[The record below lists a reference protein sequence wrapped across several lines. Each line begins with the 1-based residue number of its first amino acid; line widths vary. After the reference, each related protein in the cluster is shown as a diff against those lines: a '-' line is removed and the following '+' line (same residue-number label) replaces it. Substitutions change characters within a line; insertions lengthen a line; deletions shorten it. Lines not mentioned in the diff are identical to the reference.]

1 MLTTIKIEKLFAH
14 PQNPRRDVGDVT
26 ELAESIKG
34 QGLFQNLTV
43 VKGGAGVP
51 DGTDGYTVIIGHR
64 RLAAAKLAGLDE
76 LPCAVAEMS
85 PQEQVATMLL
95 ENMQRT
101 DLTVFEQAEGFQMML
116 DLGETQK
123 TIAEKTGFS
132 AATVSKR
139 LKLLSLNRD
148 TVKATEDRVT
158 SIDDYVRCTEIE
170 DEKERDKVLQ
180 LIGTKDFEWKVS
192 SAIENQKVAKLLAEI
207 KAQLKAA
214 GIKKE
219 KESVRYSSQYDCH
232 KDVNLRRYIDKER
245 VELELP
251 ENTADWRYV
260 EYCGGSW
267 LAILKPAEKKKR
279 TVKRKSPKEKAADE
293 ARKVL
298 EDISERAYRLRKE
311 FVANFGA
318 VKSHADVI
326 AAFLSEVSA
335 MGHTNIHYGSFN
347 AELLNRAC
355 GVDKSGYYLDKDA
368 FMELYR
374 KEPQRAT
381 LLLAYATSCDSERL
395 LYFNYGYGENMP
407 QHKENK
413 MLNCIYRHLCSMG
426 YQMSEEELQLQAGTH
441 PMFGAEGKE

>member
-76 LPCAVAEMS
+76 LPCSVAEMS

-123 TIAEKTGFS
+123 SIAEKTGFS

-139 LKLLSLNRD
+139 LKLLALNRD
-148 TVKATEDRVT
+148 TVKATENRVA
-158 SIDDYVRCTEIE
+158 SIEDYVRCTEIE
-170 DEKERDKVLQ
+170 DEKVRDKVLN
-180 LIGTKDFEWKVS
+180 LIGTKDFEWKLTE
-192 SAIENQKVAKLLAEI
+192 AIDNQKAAKLLAEI

-219 KESVRYSSQYDCH
+219 KESVRYSSQYDCY
-232 KDVNLRRYIDKER
+232 KDINLRRQAGNAEFK
-245 VELELP
+245 LELP
-251 ENTADWRYV
+251 EDTTDWRYV
-260 EYCGGSW
+260 DYCGGNW

-279 TVKRKSPKEKAADE
+279 TVVKKSKEEKAADE
-293 ARKVL
+293 ARKALAEV
-298 EDISERAYRLRKE
+298 SEKAYRLRRE
-311 FVANFGA
+311 FVENFGA
-318 VKSHADVI
+318 VKAGADSIV
-326 AAFLSEVSA
+326 AFLVEVSA
-335 MGHTNIHYGSFN
+335 MNHTNTHHGSFN

-355 GVDKSGYYLDKDA
+355 GVDKSAYCIDEGA
-368 FMELYR
+368 FMELYQ
-374 KEPQRAT
+374 KAPQRAT
-381 LLLAYATSCDSERL
+381 LLLAYATSCDNERM

-407 QHKENK
+407 QPKENK
-413 MLNCIYRHLCSMG
+413 MLDCIYRHLCRLG

-441 PMFGAEGKE
+441 PMFGAEGSK